1 LPDSNVARAG
11 HVEHEMTPERWERIQ
26 VLYHAV
32 RTLPDSER
40 ATFLADS
47 SGGDVAL
54 EREVQKL
61 LDQPVSTGGFIEFVG
76 GPPPARLGSAARR
89 DLTGRQLGGYR
100 VTSLLGRGGMGEV
113 YRAHD
118 SRLGRDVAL
127 KVLPTEFT
135 ADDGRL
141 ARFESEA
148 RMLAALN
155 HPHIGAI
162 FGLEDAAGFPALVL
176 EFVDGET
183 LAERLRR
190 GPIALRE
197 ALGIAGQIADALD
210 AAHRKGII
218 HRDLK
223 PANIKVTPDG
233 VVKVLD
239 FGLAKAAGSSPVS
252 LQDQWPPVTLGIDTT
267 RAGTI
272 LGTAPYMSP
281 EQARAL
287 PVDTRTDIWAFGCVL
302 YEMLTARPAFS
313 GATVTETLTAILER
327 EPDWKRL
334 PSSTP
339 PRIRQLL
346 RDCLQRDLAQRV
358 QNMADARA
366 AIDAIQRGW
375 NRWRAA
381 AIAAAAL
388 LVLVTIAGV
397 LLFRSTSR
405 SGPIASSSN
414 YVQLTDLTESAVAPS
429 LSPDGGMVTFK
440 VGENFF
446 LGSGQIYVKPLPDG
460 ESVQLTQGRQGK
472 YGPVF
477 TPDGSRVAYTQLEST
492 KDGLSWDTFT
502 VPVLGGEPTRLLANA
517 SGLTFLAN
525 NRVLFAEI
533 RGALHMGIV
542 AATERRSELRNVY
555 FPPHSLGMAHFAH
568 ASPDR
573 QWILV
578 VEMDQTHAFGRPCR
592 LVPADGSSGGREVG
606 PPGTCTS
613 AAWSPDGHWMYFAAN
628 VGGRSHLW
636 RQRFPNGMPEQ
647 VTTGPTE
654 EEGVAVALD
663 GRSLITALGIRRS
676 SIWIHDTNGE
686 RAVVAEGF
694 AKLPRLS
701 RDGTRVFFLLRPAAD
716 SDTFELRS
724 LALSTGA
731 MQTVVPGVSIVDY
744 DISRDESEVAFTTRE
759 GRESHIWIAP
769 LVRRSPPRRIASGAD
784 QVSFGPADELIFR
797 STQASANRVVR
808 ISKDGARRH
817 EIDGPPVHEK
827 GPVSPDGRWVI
838 VYSPGSGATEPVSTF
853 AVPVGG
859 GAARQVCMPY
869 CDVGWSA
876 DGRFFTVGVNLDL
889 ATGDPSRTLV
899 VPLSEASSVP
909 ELPGVHAIFEYASLA
924 NRPDVRTLRH
934 GDVSIG
940 PDPATY
946 VFTKADFHTNLFRIP
961 LRR

>member
-1 LPDSNVARAG
+1 
-11 HVEHEMTPERWERIQ
+11 MTPERWERIQ

-32 RTLPDSER
+32 RTLPESDR
-40 ATFLADS
+40 PKFLADS
-47 SGGDVAL
+47 CEGDSAL
-54 EREVQKL
+54 EHEVQKL

-76 GPPPARLGSAARR
+76 GPSPAQLSSVVGH
-89 DLTGRQLGGYR
+89 DLTGRQLGVYH

-135 ADDGRL
+135 ADAGRL
-141 ARFESEA
+141 ARFEGEA

-190 GPIALRE
+190 GPVAVRE
-197 ALGIAGQIADALD
+197 ALMIAGQIADALD
-210 AAHRKGII
+210 AAHRTGII

-223 PANIKVTPDG
+223 PANVKVTPHG

-239 FGLAKAAGSSPVS
+239 FGLAKAAGSGLVSPQNQS
-252 LQDQWPPVTLGIDTT
+252 QSTTLAIDAT
-267 RAGTI
+267 RVGTI

-281 EQARAL
+281 EQARGL
-287 PVDTRTDIWAFGCVL
+287 PVDTRTDVWAFGCVL
-302 YEMLTARPAFS
+302 YEMLTAQPAFS
-313 GATVTETLTAILER
+313 GETVAETLTAILER
-327 EPDWKRL
+327 EPHWKRL

-339 PRIRQLL
+339 PRIRRLL

-358 QNMADARA
+358 QNIADARA
-366 AIDAIQRGW
+366 TIDLTQRGW
-375 NRWRAA
+375 NQWRAA
-381 AIAAAAL
+381 AIAAAAVA
-388 LVLVTIAGV
+388 VLVGIVGWTM
-397 LLFRSTSR
+397 FRTATQSR
-405 SGPIASSSN
+405 PITSSSE
-414 YVQLTDLTESAVAPS
+414 YVQLTDLADSAVAPS
-429 LSPDGGMVTFK
+429 MSPDGRMVTFK

-446 LGSGQIYVKPLPDG
+446 LGSGEIYVKLLPNG
-460 ESVQLTQGRQGK
+460 ESVQLTRGPQGK

-477 TPDGSRVAYTQLEST
+477 TPDGSRVAYTQLETT

-502 VPVLGGEPTRLLANA
+502 VPVLGGEPTRLLPNA
-517 SGLTFLAN
+517 SGLTFLSKD
-525 NRVLFAEI
+525 RVLFAEI

-542 AATERRSELRNVY
+542 AATERRTELRNVY

-578 VEMDQTHAFGRPCR
+578 VEMDQTHAFGLPCR
-592 LVPADGSSGGREVG
+592 LVSADGSSVGREVG

-613 AAWSPDGHWMYFAAN
+613 AAWSPDGQWMYFAAT

-636 RQRFPNGMPEQ
+636 RQRFPDGMPEQ

-654 EEGVAVALD
+654 EEGVAAAVD

-686 RAVVAEGF
+686 RTVVSEGF
-694 AKLPRLS
+694 ATLPRLS
-701 RDGTRVFFLLRPAAD
+701 RDGTRVYFLLRSAPD
-716 SDTFELRS
+716 SDVFELRS
-724 LALSTGA
+724 LTLATGA
-731 MQTVVPGVSIVDY
+731 VQTLVPGVSIIDY
-744 DISRDESEVAFTTRE
+744 DISRDESEVAFSTHDR
-759 GRESHIWIAP
+759 GESWIWIAP
-769 LVRRSPPRRIASGAD
+769 LDRRSEPRRIASGAD
-784 QVSFGPADELIFR
+784 QVSFGVADELIVR
-797 STQASANRVVR
+797 SIQASGNRVVR
-808 ISKDGARRH
+808 ISKDAARRE

-827 GPVSPDGRWVI
+827 GQVSPDGRWVI
-838 VYSPGSGATEPVSTF
+838 VYSPGSGADEPVATF
-853 AVPVGG
+853 AVPIAG
-859 GAARQVCMPY
+859 GAARRVCIPY
-869 CDVGWSA
+869 CDVGWSP
-876 DGRFFTVGVNLDL
+876 DGRHFTVGVNLDL
-889 ATGDPSRTLV
+889 ATGAPRRTLI
-899 VPLSEASSVP
+899 VPLEEASSLP
-909 ELPGVHAIFEYASLA
+909 ELPDPGVHAIFEYAALA
-924 NRPDVRTLRH
+924 TRPDVRTLQH
-934 GDVSIG
+934 GEVSIG
-940 PDPATY
+940 SDPATY